1 MELNSSYTGFTFSLM
16 LVSSGPA
23 DAFAEEDMARRKETA
38 VSGLDERNDNSD
50 TLARLA
56 MLFRE
61 RDIEM
66 RCEEKSVAK

>member
-23 DAFAEEDMARRKETA
+23 DAFAEEDMARRNEK
-38 VSGLDERNDNSD
+38 VVQGLDERNDNSD

-56 MLFRE
+56 MLLRE